1 MEEGTRSLTIA
12 AESSCLGK
20 ATEFVRAGARE
31 AKLPE
36 GRINELD
43 LLLEEAIINVCRY
56 AYPADKPGSL
66 TLTYSIPA
74 PGELSVEIADQG
86 AAFDPLAAAA
96 PDLTLGLEDRPIG
109 GLGIFLLREFANS
122 LSYRRED
129 GWNRLTIG
137 VSAGC

>member
-1 MEEGTRSLTIA
+1 VEPGTRSLTIA

-20 ATEFVRAGARE
+20 ATEFVRAGAQE

-36 GRINELD
+36 THIDKLD

-56 AYPADKPGSL
+56 AYPPGKPGSL

-74 PGELSVEIADQG
+74 VGEFNVEIADQG
-86 AAFDPLAAAA
+86 VAFDPLTRTA
-96 PDLTLGLEDRPIG
+96 PDLTLDLEDRPIG
-109 GLGIFLLREFANS
+109 GLGIFLLRELANS

-137 VSAGC
+137 VSAGR

>member
-1 MEEGTRSLTIA
+1 MGTRSLTVV
-12 AESSCLGK
+12 AEGRCLGK

-36 GRINELD
+36 ARINELD

-56 AYPADKPGSL
+56 AYPADRPGSL

-74 PGELSVEIADQG
+74 PGKFNLEIADQG
-86 AAFDPLAAAA
+86 VAFDPLTAAA
-96 PDLTLGLEDRPIG
+96 PDLTLDLEDRPIG
-109 GLGIFLLREFANS
+109 GLGIFLLRKFANS